1 MLGNI
6 NFFIVVLGGILS
18 LSFLAA
24 YLSPRWD
31 D

>member
-1 MLGNI
+1 MLGSI
-6 NFFIVVLGGILS
+6 KVFIAVLGGLLF